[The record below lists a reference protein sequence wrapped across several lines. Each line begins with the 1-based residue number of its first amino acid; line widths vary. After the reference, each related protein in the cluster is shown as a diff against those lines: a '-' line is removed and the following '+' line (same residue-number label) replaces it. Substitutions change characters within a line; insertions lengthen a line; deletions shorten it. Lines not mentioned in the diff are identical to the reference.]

1 MGQNESPNIT
11 WIAVIPEQGEFK
23 RFLTVPNGSE
33 VTGIA
38 FTPDNK
44 TMFINIQHP
53 GEPDSGVTEPDQVTA
68 ISTWPDRQG
77 KTRPRSATVVI
88 QKEDGGVIGS

>member
-23 RFLTVPNGSE
+23 RFLTAPNGSE
-33 VTGIA
+33 VTSIA

-53 GEPDSGVTEPDQVTA
+53 GDA
-68 ISTWPDRQG
+68 
-77 KTRPRSATVVI
+77 
-88 QKEDGGVIGS
+88 